1 MPPLPNQTNTRSP
14 LQTIAAPELLGKHLK
29 YILMKRVLLTW
40 SFLCLGVW
48 GFAQTD
54 LLLEDFN
61 RNRLQKQKTGMLI
74 LGGWAVGNIASGIIL
89 SKQKEGS
96 DKYFHAMNAGWN
108 TVNLVIAGFGYYGA
122 LKADPASFD
131 LYQTV
136 QEHHKFQKILLLNAG
151 LDVGYMAG
159 GLYLIERS
167 KNTSKNPERLKGFGQ
182 SIILQGG
189 FLFAFDLVNYFVHAG
204 HNDDLKQWLSAVRF
218 DGQSLRLVW
227 QF

>member
-1 MPPLPNQTNTRSP
+1 MTQS
-14 LQTIAAPELLGKHLK
+14 
-29 YILMKRVLLTW
+29 
-40 SFLCLGVW
+40 
-48 GFAQTD
+48 D

-89 SKQKEGS
+89 SGQREGS

-108 TVNLVIAGFGYYGA
+108 AVNLIIAGFGYYGA
-122 LKADPASFD
+122 FKGDPASFD

-136 QEHHKFQKILLLNAG
+136 QEQHKFQKILLFNAG
-151 LDVGYMAG
+151 LDIGYMAG

-189 FLFAFDLVNYFVHAG
+189 FLFAFDLVNFFVHSG
-204 HNDDLKQWLSAVRF
+204 HNEELKQWLSSVRF
-218 DGQSLRLVW
+218 DGQSIGLTW

>member
-1 MPPLPNQTNTRSP
+1 
-14 LQTIAAPELLGKHLK
+14 
-29 YILMKRVLLTW
+29 MKRILLTW
-40 SFLCLGVW
+40 ALLCFCLLGM
-48 GFAQTD
+48 AQTD

-74 LGGWAVGNIASGIIL
+74 LGGWAVGNIATGLIMTNRT
-89 SKQKEGS
+89 EGS
-96 DKYFHAMNAGWN
+96 DQYFHAMNAGWN
-108 TVNLVIAGFGYYGA
+108 AVNLVIAGFGYYGA

-136 QEHHKFQKILLLNAG
+136 QEQHKFQKILLFNAG
-151 LDVGYMAG
+151 LDIGYMAG

-167 KNTSKNPERLKGFGQ
+167 KNTDKNPERLRGFGQ

-204 HNDDLKQWLSAVRF
+204 HNDELKQWLSAMRF
-218 DGQSLRLVW
+218 DGQSFRLVW
-227 QF
+227 RF